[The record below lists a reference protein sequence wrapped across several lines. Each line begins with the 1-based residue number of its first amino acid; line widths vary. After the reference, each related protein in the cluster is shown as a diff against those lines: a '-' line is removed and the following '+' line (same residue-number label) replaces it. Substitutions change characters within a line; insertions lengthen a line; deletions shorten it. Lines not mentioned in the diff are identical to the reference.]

1 MKKLIACL
9 SAVVAFSCL
18 APHAQAQLL
27 KKLKDKVNE
36 KINSAAG
43 SNSSSS
49 SSSDNSN
56 NGSVAS
62 NGNNSSGPSNH
73 TGAGLT
79 NTAPPDVLSNIAK
92 AETAGKDTNYSQV
105 RYALQQAIM
114 GVEIQLGRQIIQSL
128 PNTVNGLTKD
138 TTKNVVSST
147 QFGWSN
153 MTIQTVYSDGK
164 DKQMTVMIGNIPMYA
179 SMVGLYFNNTYVQN
193 NVTEQNPNIKQVQ
206 VKGEKSIIQFD
217 QNTGYSLITQL
228 GQSTVIAWQCV
239 NFATEDEV
247 MNAAN
252 AFDIANIKKLMGEQ

>member
-1 MKKLIACL
+1 MKKLIACF

-36 KINSAAG
+36 KVNSVAG
-43 SNSSSS
+43 GNSSSS
-49 SSSDNSN
+49 SSTNTNGDNN
-56 NGSVAS
+56 NGSSS
-62 NGNNSSGPSNH
+62 NGNSNGKPVNR

-79 NTAPPDVLSNIAK
+79 NTAPPDVLSNISQ
-92 AETAGKDTNYSQV
+92 AESAGKDTNYSQV

-128 PNTVNGLTKD
+128 PNTVDGLTKD

-179 SMVGLYFNNTYVQN
+179 SMVGLYFNNAYVQN
-193 NVTEQNPNIKQVQ
+193 KVTEQNPNIKQVQ
-206 VKGEKSIIQFD
+206 VEGEKSIIQ
-217 QNTGYSLITQL
+217 
-228 GQSTVIAWQCV
+228 
-239 NFATEDEV
+239 
-247 MNAAN
+247 
-252 AFDIANIKKLMGEQ
+252 